1 MTTLLNNRPD
11 SGPPPRQIRFVHN
24 QGQPPSKRRRIN
36 AAYVHRSVSLGSA
49 SITFYPNGHQCL
61 GYPEDRRDGLDPS
74 GLRPGEEDGAPV
86 EDFNQ
91 GDDDIAVARK
101 HPVNT
106 SETRPMS
113 SGRSNVPASSASR
126 PSRPTAPSKI
136 EPSIEL
142 GADANPSDVEL
153 QQSPVFHHHQH
164 HQHHSHHHQAHPSAT
179 SDDLPS
185 SPTLRRPIPSRRIP
199 YFRYFGSTAIVPG
212 FKQMVVSVRDRR
224 RSTGGSH
231 SGASLQSTPS
241 GVIASGSAID
251 SDIVREDIPAY
262 DPNNPAPVHPLIIQL
277 VTAFFI
283 HVGCNYPFLSKD
295 KFLRHVKDKRVEPI
309 LVDAVCAI
317 AARFSD
323 HHVLT
328 GGNDKMPRTER
339 GQVFAQR
346 ARQATVDTFPCPSVG
361 AVQACLLMAYEG
373 FGANQDSA
381 LWMYLGLAIRMAV
394 DLGLQKCVGIQYQG
408 EKDPWYTRH
417 RSRVNDDDHD
427 SPEAHK
433 GDGIDALS
441 PQEQKEVEQERIDT
455 FWSVFIL
462 DRVIS
467 SGTGRPVTIRDG
479 DYELAF
485 PESNNDLTTG
495 WPNPFPVFLKIINLY
510 GQVCDVLN
518 NLHDAQDLTQDK
530 WDQLS
535 EMEHRLTRMYKHW
548 DPRLQFNVSNF
559 KTYLGMGQG
568 TNFILL
574 HFWFHALF
582 IILHQPTLLT
592 PFCELRSELQLLSDS
607 RELSMSSAKT
617 ICDILSFADLIDPKS
632 FIGNPFTNQPIYI
645 AACAFLMESSAT
657 NASEGSSREGSP
669 PAPSTRSKQQNNKQ
683 SRHSLLASAA
693 NQNYQ
698 RCYNSLQQIQAYW
711 GGVTYILTVLD
722 QKSKGKWDCE
732 TYTVEEYESTKL
744 PPPRPSIGEQLSR
757 FEKQSSPKI
766 AGSPI
771 AWSLSGTNNS
781 PNSSL
786 TFMYQALNAIP
797 APPTGFT
804 PQMARPSSGSP
815 GSVTYDPIRPTI
827 PEVGSMFSPP
837 IPQPNISAIRNSP
850 RRAAAYTTNPMNASG
865 ASSRAQTMM
874 SFEGIPE
881 ESEEAKGLMPPGYTA
896 SGRGSGRYDAYSISP
911 VSGSNSRNMVNST
924 AVTSAA
930 GGNAHNSMYYAQN
943 VPYQASWGPI
953 MGNMD
958 SITFDSQDI
967 DIEALGLQQPDLMG
981 GWLEYIPSDMLGLF
995 DEHQASGQNGQG
1007 G

>member
-36 AAYVHRSVSLGSA
+36 AACLTCRRRKTRCAGERPLCS
-49 SITFYPNGHQCL
+49 TCTKNGHRCL
-61 GYPEDRRDGLDPS
+61 GYPEDRRDGLEAS
-74 GLRPGEEDGAPV
+74 GLRPGEEDGAAM

-91 GDDDIAVARK
+91 GEDDIAVTRK
-101 HPVNT
+101 HPPV
-106 SETRPMS
+106 SVS
-113 SGRSNVPASSASR
+113 ASASR
-126 PSRPTAPSKI
+126 PRNI

-142 GADANPSDVEL
+142 GAEANPSDAEP
-153 QQSPVFHHHQH
+153 QQSPILHHHHQH
-164 HQHHSHHHQAHPSAT
+164 HHHPHHHQAHPSVT

-185 SPTLRRPIPSRRIP
+185 SPTLRRSAPSRRIP

-241 GVIASGSAID
+241 GAIASGSAVD
-251 SDIVREDIPAY
+251 SDIVREDIPSY
-262 DPNNPAPVHPLIIQL
+262 DPNSSAPVHSLIIHL

-283 HVGCNYPFLSKD
+283 HVGCNYPFLSKE

-381 LWMYLGLAIRMAV
+381 LWMYLGLAIRMAL

-408 EKDPWYTRH
+408 EKDPFYTRH
-417 RSRVNDDDHD
+417 RSHINDEDHD

-433 GDGIDALS
+433 VDGINFIT
-441 PQEQKEVEQERIDT
+441 PEEQKEIEQERIDT

-462 DRVIS
+462 DRFIS

-485 PESNNDLTTG
+485 PESNNDLATG

-518 NLHDAQDLTQDK
+518 NLRDAQDLTQDK
-530 WDQLS
+530 WDQLT

-559 KTYLGMGQG
+559 KTYLSMGQG

-632 FIGNPFTNQPIYI
+632 FIGNPFTSQPIYI
-645 AACAFLMESSAT
+645 AACAFLMESSAS

-669 PAPSTRSKQQNNKQ
+669 PTYANRYKPQTKPNNKQ

-698 RCYNSLQQIQAYW
+698 RCYSSIQQIQAYW

-732 TYTVEEYESTKL
+732 TYTVEEYESTKA

-766 AGSPI
+766 AGPPI
-771 AWSLSGTNNS
+771 AWSLSGTANS

-786 TFMYQALNAIP
+786 TLMYQAFNASEMP
-797 APPTGFT
+797 STGFT
-804 PQMARPSSGSP
+804 SHAQPIARPSSGSP
-815 GSVTYDPIRPTI
+815 GSMAYDPMRQTI
-827 PEVGSMFSPP
+827 PEVAGMFSPP
-837 IPQPNISAIRNSP
+837 VSQPNMPAIRNSP
-850 RRAAAYTTNPMNASG
+850 RRPYATNPMSTSG
-865 ASSRAQTMM
+865 ANSRNQTIM

-881 ESEEAKGLMPPGYTA
+881 ESTEAKPLIPPGYA
-896 SGRGSGRYDAYSISP
+896 APGQGSGGFDAYSVSP
-911 VSGSNSRNMVNST
+911 TSGSNS
-924 AVTSAA
+924 
-930 GGNAHNSMYYAQN
+930 HSMAT
-943 VPYQASWGPI
+943 WGPI

-958 SITFDSQDI
+958 AITFDSQDI

-981 GWLEYIPSDMLGLF
+981 GWLEYIPNDVLGLF
-995 DEHQASGQNGQG
+995 DENQESGQG
-1007 G
+1007 GH

>member
-36 AAYVHRSVSLGSA
+36 AACLTCRRRKTRCAGERPLCS
-49 SITFYPNGHQCL
+49 TCTKNGHQCL
-61 GYPEDRRDGLDPS
+61 GYPEERRDGLDAS
-74 GLRPGEEDGAPV
+74 GMRPGDEDGVPM

-91 GDDDIAVARK
+91 GEDDVVATRK
-101 HPVNT
+101 HPVPVSEIRPT
-106 SETRPMS
+106 SSRR
-113 SGRSNVPASSASR
+113 GNVQAASASR
-126 PSRPTAPSKI
+126 PSRHSAPHNI

-142 GADANPSDVEL
+142 GADDVEP
-153 QQSPVFHHHQH
+153 QQSSVLHHHHQH
-164 HQHHSHHHQAHPSAT
+164 PHHHQAHPSVT

-185 SPTLRRPIPSRRIP
+185 SPTLRRSAPSRRIP

-241 GVIASGSAID
+241 GVITSGSAID
-251 SDIVREDIPAY
+251 SDIVREDIPSY
-262 DPNNPAPVHPLIIQL
+262 DPNNSAPVHPLIIQL
-277 VTAFFI
+277 VTTFFI
-283 HVGCNYPFLSKD
+283 HVGCNYPFLSKE
-295 KFLRHVKDKRVEPI
+295 KFLRHVKEKRVEPI

-328 GGNDKMPRTER
+328 GGNDKMPQTER
-339 GQVFAQR
+339 GQIFAQR

-417 RSRVNDDDHD
+417 RSRVNDDDHE

-433 GDGIDALS
+433 VDGIDVLS
-441 PQEQKEVEQERIDT
+441 PGEQKEVEQERIDT

-485 PESNNDLTTG
+485 PESNNDLATG
-495 WPNPFPVFLKIINLY
+495 WPNPFPVFLKIISLY

-632 FIGNPFTNQPIYI
+632 FVGNPFTNQPIYI
-645 AACAFLMESSAT
+645 AACAFLMESNASS
-657 NASEGSSREGSP
+657 ASEGSSREGSP
-669 PAPSTRSKQQNNKQ
+669 PTHAGRFKQQAKPNNKQ

-698 RCYNSLQQIQAYW
+698 RCYNSIQQIQSYW
-711 GGVTYILTVLD
+711 GGVTYVLTALD

-771 AWSLSGTNNS
+771 AWSLSGTANS

-786 TFMYQALNAIP
+786 TFMYQAFNANGM
-797 APPTGFT
+797 APSGFT
-804 PQMARPSSGSP
+804 SHAQPIARPSSGSP
-815 GSVTYDPIRPTI
+815 ASMTYDPIGQGI
-827 PEVGSMFSPP
+827 PEVGGMFSPP
-837 IPQPNISAIRNSP
+837 VPQPNLSAIRNSP
-850 RRAAAYTTNPMNASG
+850 RRPYANASS
-865 ASSRAQTMM
+865 ANTRNQTIM

-881 ESEEAKGLMPPGYTA
+881 EAAEERPPIPLGYA
-896 SGRGSGRYDAYSISP
+896 VSGPGSGGYDAYSVSP
-911 VSGSNSRNMVNST
+911 TSGSNSRSMVSST
-924 AVTSAA
+924 AVTTASGAN
-930 GGNAHNSMYYAQN
+930 GHTNMYFAQN
-943 VPYQASWGPI
+943 MPYQAAWGPI

-958 SITFDSQDI
+958 AITFDSQDI

-981 GWLEYIPSDMLGLF
+981 GWLEYIPSDVLGLF
-995 DEHQASGQNGQG
+995 DEHQDSGQGSH
-1007 G
+1007 